1 MAIVTCGPHYSA
13 VVWDIYSRVLHFIMK
28 VAATDPSEEEIQTY
42 LEEVYYDI
50 GRPGS
55 YESVGRVWESIK
67 EEGNPLHLKRKQV
80 NQWLMKQPV
89 YARHLHVNRRFP
101 RQKILV
107 NVMDEQWDTD
117 LMDLH
122 MLSRY
127 NQGFKYIIVFVDL
140 FSRFLWAEP
149 MKAKTSAE
157 MMRVMKS
164 VFKRGG
170 PKTLRSDQGKEY
182 MNGVVQ
188 EYLKTKSIHHF
199 VAYNELHANY
209 AERIIGTLKRKLF
222 RYFTKHQTYK
232 YIDVLD
238 YIVNSYN
245 NTPHGSIKMAPVEV
259 TPENQQVLYEKIYLP
274 EEIKNESTPVVF
286 QYSVGDRVRLTYQR
300 SPFHRGYQEN
310 YTEEVFTIKSRYKT
324 HPPRYKLKDHKD
336 GEIKGSFYEPEL
348 QKAFVDETT
357 LYNIEKVLRYKTV
370 NKQKLALVRW
380 VGYSKDSDSWIPASD
395 MVKNV

>member
-1 MAIVTCGPHYSA
+1 
-13 VVWDIYSRVLHFIMK
+13 MK
-28 VAATDPSEEEIQTY
+28 ETEAAPNEKEIQTY

-67 EEGNPLHLKRKQV
+67 EEGNPLQLTRQQV
-80 NQWLMKQPV
+80 NEWLMKQSV
-89 YARHLHVNRRFP
+89 YARHLHVNHRFP
-101 RQKILV
+101 RQKILM
-107 NVMDEQWDTD
+107 NEMDEQWDTD

-122 MLSRY
+122 MLSKH
-127 NQGFKYIIVFVDL
+127 NNGFKYIVIFIDL

-149 MKAKTSAE
+149 VKAKTGKE
-157 MMRVMKS
+157 IERVMKI
-164 VFKRGG
+164 VFRERK
-170 PKTLRSDQGKEY
+170 PQTLRSDQGKEY
-182 MNGVVQ
+182 LNNIVQ
-188 EYLKTKSIHHF
+188 TYLKTKSIHHF

-222 RYFTKHQTYK
+222 RYFSKHQTYK

-245 NTPHGSIKMAPVEV
+245 NTTHSSIKMSPVEV
-259 TPENQQVLYEKIYLP
+259 THENEQALYEKVYLP
-274 EEIKNESTPVVF
+274 EEIKNETTPVVF
-286 QYSVGDRVRLTYQR
+286 QYKVGDRVRLTYQR
-300 SPFHRGYQEN
+300 TPFHRGYQEN
-310 YTEEVFTIKSRYKT
+310 YTEEVFTIKRRYKT

-336 GEIKGSFYEPEL
+336 EEIKGSFYEPEL
-348 QKAFVDETT
+348 QKAFVNENT

-380 VGYSKDSDSWIPASD
+380 AGYSKDSDSWIPASD